1 MIQPTASEFAYQYP
15 LLIKSILSTGVTR
28 SPNQEI
34 VSGNI
39 RRYNYRELENRVHR
53 LANGLSSIGVSVGDT
68 VAVMDWDTHRYFE
81 CFFTVPMMGAT
92 LHTINIR
99 LAPEQI
105 LYTINHAEDDV
116 ILVHTDFLPL
126 IEQIAHRFERSI
138 SLVVMHDDDA
148 DSTLPRGFVADY
160 ETLIETSSSQ
170 YDFADFDENSI
181 ATTFYTTGTT
191 GDPKGVYY
199 SHRQIV
205 LHTLAGV
212 ASLASMGENYRLHGR
227 DVYMPLTPLFHVHG
241 WGIPYM
247 ATLLGI
253 KQVYAGKYEP
263 GHLVNLLVREQAT
276 YSHCVPT
283 ILQMVLSH
291 PDAKTVDLSRLKII
305 IGGAA
310 MSQGLVKLSQQFGI
324 QLFTGYGMSETCPLL
339 TIADMTDYDAND
351 FSDEANIAR
360 TATGQATAM
369 VELRVVDQDM
379 NDVPRD
385 GKSTGEVV
393 TRTPWLTQ
401 GYTRNTE
408 GSDTLWKDG
417 YLHTGDVG
425 YLDELGSLHITDRM
439 KDVIKS
445 GGEWIS
451 SLELENIASTCDL
464 VAEVAAIGVA
474 DSRWG
479 ERPILLV
486 VATEGAN
493 PSECQQQIAEIIK
506 SAVNAGKL
514 SKWAQPDQVM
524 MVGEIEKTSVGK
536 IDKKLLRSRYNP

>member
-1 MIQPTASEFAYQYP
+1 MIQSTAAEFAYQYP
-15 LLIKSILSTGVTR
+15 LLIKSILATGVTR

-39 RRYNYRELENRVHR
+39 RRYSYKDLESRVHR
-53 LANGLSSIGVSVGDT
+53 LANGLSAIGVSQGDT

-81 CFFTVPMMGAT
+81 CFFAVPMMGAT

-116 ILVHTDFLPL
+116 ILVHSDFLPL
-126 IEQIAHRFERSI
+126 IDQIADRFERKI
-138 SLVVMHDDDA
+138 TLVVMHDNDDI
-148 DSTLPRGFVADY
+148 SMPKGYVANY
-160 ETLIETSSSQ
+160 ESLVATSSALF
-170 YDFADFDENSI
+170 DFLDIDENSI

-212 ASLASMGENYRLHGR
+212 ASLSSMGESYRLHGR

-263 GHLVNLLVREQAT
+263 GHLVNLLVRERAT

-291 PDAKTVDLSRLKII
+291 PDAEAADLSQLKVI

-310 MSQGLVKLSQQFGI
+310 MPLGLVKLSQQFGI
-324 QLFTGYGMSETCPLL
+324 QLFAGYGMSETCPLL
-339 TIADMTDYDAND
+339 TIADMTDYAPDD
-351 FSDEANIAR
+351 YSQEANIAR
-360 TATGQATAM
+360 TATGRATAM
-369 VELRVVDQDM
+369 VELRVVDENM
-379 NDVPRD
+379 IDVPRD
-385 GKSTGEVV
+385 GQSTGEVV

-401 GYTRNTE
+401 GYSKNIA
-408 GSDTLWKDG
+408 GSNALWKDG

-425 YLDELGSLHITDRM
+425 YLDEAGSLHITDRM

-451 SLELENIASTCDL
+451 SLELENIASTCGL
-464 VAEVAAIGVA
+464 VAEVAAIGVTDA
-474 DSRWG
+474 RWG

-486 VATEGAN
+486 VPTKDADSA
-493 PSECQQQIAEIIK
+493 ECQRQIKQIIED
-506 SAVNAGKL
+506 AVGTGKL
-514 SKWAQPDQVM
+514 SKWARPDQIQIVDQ
-524 MVGEIEKTSVGK
+524 IEKTSVGK
-536 IDKKLLRSRYNP
+536 IDKKLLRSRFNA